1 MIQSQITTVKSSTID
16 SIYYTATM
24 TARKL
29 MVTFK
34 NGTTYT
40 YYDVTLEDYLALI
53 TSESIGKAMNQ
64 IIKGKYNY
72 AKHEEL

>member
-1 MIQSQITTVKSSTID
+1 MIQSQMTVVKSSTID
-16 SIYYTATM
+16 SIYYAT
-24 TARKL
+24 TTSEL

-40 YYDVTLEDYLALI
+40 YYNVTLEDYLALI

>member
-1 MIQSQITTVKSSTID
+1 MTVVKSSTID
-16 SIYYTATM
+16 SIYYAT
-24 TARKL
+24 TTSEL

-40 YYDVTLEDYLALI
+40 YYNVTLEDYLALI

>member
-1 MIQSQITTVKSSTID
+1 MTVVKSSTID
-16 SIYYTATM
+16 SIYYAT
-24 TARKL
+24 TTSEL

-72 AKHEEL
+72 AKHEELEL

>member
-1 MIQSQITTVKSSTID
+1 MIQSQMTVVKSSTID
-16 SIYYTATM
+16 SIYYAT
-24 TARKL
+24 TTNEL

-40 YYDVTLEDYLALI
+40 YYDVTLEDYQSLI
-53 TSESIGKAMNQ
+53 TAESIGKALNQ
-64 IIKGKYNY
+64 TIKTKYKY

>member
-1 MIQSQITTVKSSTID
+1 MIQIQTTTVKSSTID
-16 SIYYTATM
+16 SLYYA
-24 TARKL
+24 KEDGL
-29 MVTFK
+29 LVVTFK
-34 NGTTYT
+34 NGTTYS
-40 YYDVTLEDYLALI
+40 YYNVVLEDYLALI

>member
-1 MIQSQITTVKSSTID
+1 MTVVKSSTID
-16 SIYYTATM
+16 SIYYAT
-24 TARKL
+24 TTNEL

-40 YYDVTLEDYLALI
+40 YYDVTLEDYLTMI
-53 TSESIGKAMNQ
+53 TSESIGKALNQ
-64 IIKGKYNY
+64 IIKPKYKY